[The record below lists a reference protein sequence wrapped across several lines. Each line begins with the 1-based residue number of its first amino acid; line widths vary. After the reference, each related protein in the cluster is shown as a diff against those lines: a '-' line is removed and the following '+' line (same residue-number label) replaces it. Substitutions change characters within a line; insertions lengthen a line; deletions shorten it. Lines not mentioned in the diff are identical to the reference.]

1 MKHRFEGML
10 LASDFDG
17 TLLDSDSAVSR
28 ENREALDYFT
38 ANGGYF
44 TPATGRIPSV
54 ALPYCMELP
63 VNTPCIF
70 MNGAILYD
78 VIADKVIERS
88 SLPRDALRLVKT
100 VMEEFPSLGVEIFTT
115 DGAYVAQLSEV
126 TKWHFGGLH
135 LPINRVNAR
144 ELLPLESW
152 CKLNLTGDTAL
163 LSQVKTFLRPWQAD
177 FEMSSSYPLF
187 WEITGRGIDKGAAV
201 LRVAEQMGVSRD
213 RIFTIGDSYND
224 TSMLRIAAHAFA
236 PANAERELLEIAHT
250 VVSHHDKHALCDV
263 VAALEKL

>member
-44 TPATGRIPSV
+44 TPATGRTPGA

-63 VNTPCIF
+63 VNTPCVF
-70 MNGAILYD
+70 MNGAVLYD
-78 VIADKVIERS
+78 AIAAKVIEQN
-88 SLPRDALRLVKT
+88 SLPREALHLVEA
-100 VMEEFPSLGVEIFTT
+100 VMAEFPTLGVEIFTT
-115 DGAYVAQLSEV
+115 DGAYVAQLGEV
-126 TKWHFGGLH
+126 TEKHFGMLQLSTEKVDPRTI
-135 LPINRVNAR
+135 LPR
-144 ELLPLESW
+144 ESW
-152 CKLNLTGDTAL
+152 CKLNFTGDTAL
-163 LSQVKTFLRPWQAD
+163 IAQVQHFVRPWQED

-187 WEITGRGIDKGAAV
+187 WETTARGADKGAAV
-201 LRVAEQMGVSRD
+201 LRVAEHMGVSRD
-213 RIFTIGDSYND
+213 RIFAIGDSYND
-224 TSMLRIAAHAFA
+224 TSMLRVAAHAFA
-236 PANAERELLEIAHT
+236 PANAEQELLDLADT
-250 VVSHHDKHALCDV
+250 VVSHHDKHALRDV

>member
-78 VIADKVIERS
+78 VIADKAIAQS
-88 SLPRDALRLVKT
+88 SLPREALNLVEA
-100 VMEEFPSLGVEIFTT
+100 VMEEFPTLGVEIFTT
-115 DGAYVAQLSEV
+115 DGAYVAQLGEV

-135 LPINRVNAR
+135 LPLEQVDPRTI
-144 ELLPLESW
+144 LPMESW

-163 LSQVKTFLRPWQAD
+163 LSQVKSFLRPWQAD

-187 WEITGRGIDKGAAV
+187 WEITARGIDKGAAV
-201 LRVAEQMGVSRD
+201 LRVAEHMGVSRD

-236 PANAERELLEIAHT
+236 PANAEQELLDLADT
-250 VVSHHDKHALCDV
+250 VVSHHDQHALRDV
-263 VAALEKL
+263 IATLEKL